1 MPALFNGNTGGSAN
15 AISDRELLLKALSM
29 GQMISEMRNEIN
41 DLRQAVA
48 QLAHGVP
55 LTSHTPVG
63 HQGYTYIDSPSTP
76 ANNAVRVLSNDTNH
90 EPEENLQ
97 DAEVVDEE
105 PLALEEREKK
115 AIRTAL
121 ERHGGRRTLAAQDLH
136 ISERTLYRKIK
147 EYGIE
152 I

>member
-1 MPALFNGNTGGSAN
+1 M
-15 AISDRELLLKALSM
+15 
-29 GQMISEMRNEIN
+29 
-41 DLRQAVA
+41 
-48 QLAHGVP
+48 
-55 LTSHTPVG
+55 
-63 HQGYTYIDSPSTP
+63 
-76 ANNAVRVLSNDTNH
+76 
-90 EPEENLQ
+90 
-97 DAEVVDEE
+97 VDEE